1 MPIIDLTQTHLVT
14 AQWLTEHIDAP
25 ELQIFD
31 ATVAFDPETAVASSG
46 YANWET
52 AHIPGSQ
59 HVDVIAELS
68 DPSADAGLPEGQ
80 HRFQLP
86 TPEAFAAAVSA
97 RGISN
102 DTPVVV
108 YDTAG
113 GPWAA
118 RVWWL
123 LRVFGHENVAVLDGG
138 WAAWQRSGAPVESGP
153 SSTPQAGSFVA
164 TYRPELVADK
174 ARAQRA
180 SDAHDAVLVHSLTP
194 DLFAGE
200 GPTPYPRP
208 GRIPGSINVFFA
220 SALNPDGTLADEA
233 TLRDVF
239 GSQGV
244 TGETPVITYCGGGIA
259 ATVNTLALAT
269 LGIESAVYDGSLTEW
284 ASDESLPMEIGV

>member
-1 MPIIDLTQTHLVT
+1 MPSIDLTQTHLVT
-14 AQWLTEHIDAP
+14 AQWLNEHLDDTDLRI
-25 ELQIFD
+25 LD
-31 ATVAFDPETAVASSG
+31 ATVAFDPETTVASSG

-68 DPSADAGLPEGQ
+68 DPSADAGLPDGQ
-80 HRFQLP
+80 HRYQLP

-97 RGISN
+97 RGINN

-108 YDTAG
+108 YDCAG

-118 RVWWL
+118 RVWWM

-138 WAAWQRSGAPVESGP
+138 WAAWQRSGGSIESGP
-153 SSTPQAGSFVA
+153 SNIAAAGDFTSN
-164 TYRPELVADK
+164 YRPELVADK
-174 ARAQRA
+174 ARVKQA
-180 SDAHDAVLVHSLTP
+180 SDSQDAVLVHSLTP
-194 DLFAGE
+194 ELFAGV

-220 SALNPDGTLADEA
+220 TALNADGTLADET

-239 GSQGV
+239 GSQGI
-244 TGETPVITYCGGGIA
+244 TGEEPVITYCGGGIA
-259 ATVNTLALAT
+259 ATVNSLALAT

-284 ASDESLPMEIGV
+284 AGDAALDMEVG